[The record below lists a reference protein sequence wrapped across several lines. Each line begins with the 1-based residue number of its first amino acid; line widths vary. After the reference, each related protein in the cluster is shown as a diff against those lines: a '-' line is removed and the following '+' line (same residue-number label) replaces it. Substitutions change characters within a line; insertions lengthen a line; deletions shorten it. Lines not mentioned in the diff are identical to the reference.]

1 MGVFG
6 IFYAESNLW
15 KKSKLALQIKAFF
28 LKRISLK
35 RQKSEPAQNGPLIFI
50 QNRLFENCD
59 LGMTGGHMYKKILV
73 PLDGSQ
79 RAEEILNPVEN
90 LARASGAKVFL
101 LRVEEEP
108 LMLGYDEVIDK
119 SKLHQQ
125 NQRRKQMESYLNGI
139 EARFQDKGIQ
149 TKQYI
154 AYGPVV
160 GTLLAIA
167 EKDHVDL
174 IALVSHSLDGSYQNT
189 CRSVAACLLQKS
201 NYPVMVIRNNNSD
214 VI

>member
-1 MGVFG
+1 MLKVT
-6 IFYAESNLW
+6 YERKANWLY
-15 KKSKLALQIKAFF
+15 KSKIFF

-35 RQKSEPAQNGPLIFI
+35 RQKFEPAQNELLIFI
-50 QNRLFENCD
+50 QNRLFENRN

-79 RAEEILNPVEN
+79 RAEEILDPVEN
-90 LARASGAKVFL
+90 LARAYGAKVFL

-139 EARFQDKGIQ
+139 EARFQEKGIE
-149 TKQYI
+149 TKHYI

-160 GTLLAIA
+160 GTLLIIA
-167 EKDHVDL
+167 KKEDVDL
-174 IALVSHSLDGSYQNT
+174 IALESHGLDGSYQNMF
-189 CRSVAACLLQKS
+189 RSVAARLLQRS
-201 NYPVMVIRNNNSD
+201 NHTVMVIRNNNRD